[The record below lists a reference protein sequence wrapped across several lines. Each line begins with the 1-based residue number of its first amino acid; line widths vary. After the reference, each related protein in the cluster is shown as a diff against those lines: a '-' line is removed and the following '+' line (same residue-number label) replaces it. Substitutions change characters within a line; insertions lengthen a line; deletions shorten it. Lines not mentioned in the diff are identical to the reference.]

1 MNVKPS
7 KRALIAKLILC
18 CLFVVLLISF
28 VRTNELAAVFSRLDW
43 RYLTLSLLLGPLML
57 LVSCLK
63 WKVLLDLGGKK
74 LGLTELVRIYLM
86 GYFFSNLLPS
96 TVGGD
101 VVRSYYSGRLLGN
114 QAFAAVCVFG
124 ERFSGLLLLFA
135 LVILAPLAR
144 PGLYASPYIYVPAGA
159 AFLLLCLVIVI
170 WQWREPLGGPG
181 RKLTAFGKRLRA
193 AGHRSNSP
201 LVRRAA
207 EKSEQ
212 LGDGLRKRLARVHD
226 ELGGALRL
234 VMGNGRIAGAIVLL
248 TVLYYGLTWVNVYV
262 SFRAFGVDPGFL
274 AVVALVPTIMFVAH
288 LPLTFLGN
296 LGFFESVFVMY
307 FLQAQVLPAETLAMG
322 LLLRVKLLLLGLA
335 GLFVYLVYKRDG
347 KIRLQE
353 LRGGTGR

>member
-7 KRALIAKLILC
+7 KRALTAKLLLC
-18 CLFVVLLISF
+18 CLFVAVLISF
-28 VRTNELAAVFSRLDW
+28 VRTNELVSVFARLDW

-63 WKVLLDLGGKK
+63 WKVLLDLGEKK
-74 LGLTELVRIYLM
+74 LGLAELLRIYLM

-114 QAFAAVCVFG
+114 QAFAAVCVLG
-124 ERFSGLLLLFA
+124 ERFTGLLLLFV
-135 LVILAPLAR
+135 LVVLAPLVR
-144 PGLYASPYIYVPAGA
+144 PGLYGSPYVYLPALGS
-159 AFLLLCLVIVI
+159 FFLLCLVIMV
-170 WQWREPLGGPG
+170 WKAREPLGGPG
-181 RKLTAFGKRLRA
+181 RRIAAFLGRLHG
-193 AGHRSNSP
+193 AGTRSASP
-201 LVRRAA
+201 LVQRAA
-207 EKSEQ
+207 EKAA
-212 LGDGLRKRLARVHD
+212 GLYDVLARRLSRVHD
-226 ELGGALRL
+226 ELGGAVRL
-234 VMGNGRIAGAIVLL
+234 VLGNGRVAGSIAGL
-248 TVLYYGLTWVNVYV
+248 TVLFYALTWLNVYV

-296 LGFFESVFVMY
+296 LGFFESVFVFY
-307 FLQAQVLPAETLAMG
+307 FLQVDILPAETLAMG

-347 KIRLQE
+347 MIRLQD
-353 LRGGTGR
+353 LQGGTNG